1 MHYNK
6 DMAQSLEFRYEQKL
20 EEVLK
25 EAKTSA
31 EFLKQMGDLES
42 KGEEKAAEL
51 GRRVE
56 AIIKEY
62 AKKLEARTKPVE
74 SGKEPMNL
82 WVGYSKK
89 IKSAFAPEMASVE
102 PAPASNEG
110 LENSVNPPELDQ
122 ESIIN
127 SPNYI
132 NLQSKKDFYTKS
144 IGKIEEIIREISET
158 TNVLGNERLI
168 IELEPYLDV
177 FLSAGMKIDYVVSV
191 KNPKYIDGVDN
202 NEEEIF
208 SVHKSSAILLK
219 DVARAVRFLSE
230 TSYAT
235 MEKSTKAFVDSVFGR
250 LQTNSAVIPINDS
263 GKRNF
268 LVGKFNELIT
278 NGYYIGDLPK
288 GIVNPLV
295 KDFKTELS
303 EGDGELLKKTLKH
316 ALAEEN
322 KYSDVVSVVEME
334 NDATFIRSQEK
345 LRTLLDDFAGAK
357 LKSQGWNE
365 LSDDQSNNIPQK
377 TQKELYKE
385 LRTFSWPAFTELDQ
399 QSQILI
405 EEKTKLEGRF
415 AKEKEQLES
424 RGESIIELTNIFQ
437 RSLLEIEKKRE
448 LVAFFTRELERRRDE
463 FATKWGLDAYLKNIE
478 LMDVNQLEI
487 WQIIDY
493 VIEKEVAFWEPL
505 HMTSQDE
512 FTRKLVDRIKY
523 NLADGVGYEDN
534 DARNGVKGYWATA
547 EGRKQMLTLQQY
559 ALFGLSIYGKEFA
572 QGRVD
577 DLFDNLMQKVKMTR
591 ESMMVATTEDPI
603 IGNFLYKVL
612 DLAQYW
618 PTLRTG
624 KLPGTNFL
632 ADSTVMRAHMSAD
645 GFAELQSRLNGI
657 SNDLTKFKVLNER
670 IVSRNGKRI
679 QLAADSFIENE
690 SDPNDWTF
698 RPGEEM
704 LPGDVL
710 LLEASS
716 KYNYPTLSGNRGR
729 SVAREMIADLI
740 AKLKKDYSKHN
751 LTEIDIPNED
761 DERSWSSISFFAN
774 TTFYVFPYLDFIYT
788 RFQNQTQTA
797 SHDPN
802 KFGWG
807 KYFGP
812 GNFIHPGFRYNLPAP
827 VLWDTVYYKEFPDGL
842 FGPSGFAEDLN
853 DIRERLIA
861 FLRASYGREAANHFV
876 EQIDPRDLDGML
888 GAVLTP
894 LSLIT
899 RKEEEHVACP
909 VDFKDKNGKLTNPD
923 GKRGVGKNPAYSW
936 DLFLVFKTGVDYL
949 MEISK
954 VEMESGGTGLEM
966 FKKDDNPF
974 YKIGKTGLGM
984 GKMWFCGT
992 RENPSYD
999 WLWQVGRLHAL
1010 QGIFRQGRSIK
1021 SKEVADVGNKR
1032 SFAENVILQ
1041 LKKWKG
1047 EAGGKR
1053 EAITGLA
1060 TGSALKV
1067 VNFLLDCVTGKDDQL
1082 KYFREEKE
1090 DINGVEITKESI
1102 SIGFAPLSS
1111 FLWGDRNS
1119 GLFRDSERF
1128 LDVKSYLQI
1137 EWERESAEH
1146 VSAENP
1152 DGWGKFPFEDL
1163 SSKQIIINMKANK
1176 LRSGFI
1182 GADIPILN
1190 DIQFNANLRHPNSE
1204 TTRHMNHI
1212 AEQLVGHSELEAPL
1226 NRPKPSDPKH

>member
-20 EEVLK
+20 EEVLN
-25 EAKTSA
+25 EAKISA

-56 AIIKEY
+56 TLIKEY
-62 AKKLEARTKPVE
+62 TKKLEARTKPVE
-74 SGKEPMNL
+74 SGKEPMKL
-82 WVGYSKK
+82 WVGYSRK
-89 IKSAFAPEMASVE
+89 IRLAFAPEMASVE
-102 PAPASNEG
+102 PSPASNEG
-110 LENSVNPPELDQ
+110 LENSVNAPESDQ
-122 ESIIN
+122 ESIVN
-127 SPNYI
+127 SPNYAD
-132 NLQSKKDFYTKS
+132 LQSKKDFYTKS

-158 TNVLGNERLI
+158 TNALGNERLI

-191 KNPKYIDGVDN
+191 KNPKYINGVDN
-202 NEEEIF
+202 DEEEIF
-208 SVHKSSAILLK
+208 SVHKNSAILLK

-250 LQTNSAVIPINDS
+250 LQTDSAVIPISDI

-278 NGYYIGDLPK
+278 NGYYIGDLPN
-288 GIVNPLV
+288 GVLNPPV
-295 KDFKTELS
+295 KDFKTQLS
-303 EGDGELLKKTLKH
+303 EGDGELLKKTLEH
-316 ALAEEN
+316 ALAEKN
-322 KYSDVVSVVEME
+322 KYSDVISVVEME

-357 LKSQGWNE
+357 LRSQGWNE
-365 LSDDQSNNIPQK
+365 LSDGQSNNIPQK

-385 LRTFSWPAFTELDQ
+385 LRTFSWTAFTELDQ

-415 AKEKEQLES
+415 AKEKEQLEAK
-424 RGESIIELTNIFQ
+424 GESIAELTEVFQ
-437 RSLLEIEKKRE
+437 RNLLEIEKKRE

-559 ALFGLSIYGKEFA
+559 ALFGLGIGEKEFA
-572 QGRVD
+572 QGKVD
-577 DLFDNLMQKVKMTR
+577 NLFDNLAKIKMTR
-591 ESMMVATTEDPI
+591 ESMIVATTEDPVT
-603 IGNFLYKVL
+603 GNFLYKVL

-624 KLPGTNFL
+624 KLPEARFL
-632 ADSTVMRAHMSAD
+632 ADEAVMKAHMSED
-645 GFAELQSRLNGI
+645 GFVKFQNRLRGLPGGSSKPEL
-657 SNDLTKFKVLNER
+657 LNER
-670 IVSRNGKRI
+670 IVKRNGRRI
-679 QLAADSFIENE
+679 QLAADCLIENE

-710 LLEASS
+710 LLEASP
-716 KYNYPTLSGNRGR
+716 KYNYITLAGNRGR
-729 SVAREMIADLI
+729 SVAKEMIADLI
-740 AKLKKDYSKHN
+740 VKLKKDYSEHG
-751 LTEIDIPNED
+751 LTEIDIPNDD

-812 GNFIHPGFRYNLPAP
+812 GNFIHPGFRYNLPTP

-861 FLRASYGREAANHFV
+861 FLRASYGREAADHFV

-899 RKEEEHVACP
+899 RKKEEYVTCP

-923 GKRGVGKNPAYSW
+923 GKSGGGKYPAYSW

-954 VEMESGGTGLEM
+954 VEMESGSNGLEM

-992 RENPSYD
+992 KENPDYD

-1010 QGIFRQGRSIK
+1010 QGVFRQGRSIK
-1021 SKEVADVGNKR
+1021 SKDPADVGNKR

-1041 LKKWKG
+1041 LKKWRG
-1047 EAGGKR
+1047 DSGGKKQ
-1053 EAITGLA
+1053 AITGLA
-1060 TGSALKV
+1060 TGPALKV
-1067 VNFLLDCVTGKDDQL
+1067 VNFLLDCVTGKNDQL
-1082 KYFREEKE
+1082 KYFKEEKE
-1090 DINGVEITKESI
+1090 AINGVEITKESI

-1111 FLWGDRNS
+1111 FLWGDRKS

-1152 DGWGKFPFEDL
+1152 DGWGKFPFADL
-1163 SSKQIIINMKANK
+1163 NSNQIKANMWANRF
-1176 LRSGFI
+1176 RSGFI
-1182 GADIPILN
+1182 GDDIPILN
-1190 DIQFNANLRHPNSE
+1190 DIQFKANLSYPNSE

-1212 AEQLVGHSELEAPL
+1212 AMQLVGHSELEAPL
-1226 NRPKPSDPKH
+1226 NRPKPSDSSH